1 MSRSGLIS
9 LCFADDVLVFCSGSP
24 QSALQAGRQNIL
36 DILGFPEGSLP
47 LKYLGVPLVSS
58 RLKIADCQGLIGK
71 LEGRLAG
78 WGHLNFSFAGRV
90 QLIKST
96 ILVERL
102 FGRGYAKVA
111 WRDVCAPKSVGGLGI
126 RRILHVNQ
134 ALMLKHVWRI
144 LQDDTQS
151 IWVQWVKVHRLRN
164 QTLWVCQS
172 RAASWCWRKLLKLCT
187 LLLPGLEFRVGD
199 GRKFRLW
206 TDHWHPRGPLILSF
220 PRGPG
225 ITGLPTDAFL
235 ASVIRHGQWCWPS
248 ESDFDIQEIVSGL
261 PCLYSQQS
269 DSIVWKLPPRLS
281 TLDRP
286 WVSRQDG
293 GLVWVG
299 SRTFCGLVGNG
310 EADFIHEASRAMLAA
325 LVYSIWRER
334 NNRLFLDTANSA
346 DAVAMMA
353 IEDIRCCIVSVE
365 LKPSIQLFALYRNWK
380 IPWEC

>member
-1 MSRSGLIS
+1 MELWHALLKVRVHTHPDFLYHWKCREVGLIS

-24 QSALQAGRQNIL
+24 QSARIIQSVLTEFAALSGLRPNPTKSQVILSRAVQAGRQNIL

-90 QLIKST
+90 QLIKSVLSSLHT
-96 ILVERL
+96 YWASVFILPKAVIAEIEKRIRQFL
-102 FGRGYAKVA
+102 WKGSSGRGYAKVA

-220 PRGPG
+220 RGGRGLRGYRRCLSGVSNTARAVVLAIG
-225 ITGLPTDAFL
+225 I
-235 ASVIRHGQWCWPS
+235 
-248 ESDFDIQEIVSGL
+248 
-261 PCLYSQQS
+261 
-269 DSIVWKLPPRLS
+269 
-281 TLDRP
+281 
-286 WVSRQDG
+286 
-293 GLVWVG
+293 
-299 SRTFCGLVGNG
+299 
-310 EADFIHEASRAMLAA
+310 
-325 LVYSIWRER
+325 
-334 NNRLFLDTANSA
+334 
-346 DAVAMMA
+346 
-353 IEDIRCCIVSVE
+353 
-365 LKPSIQLFALYRNWK
+365 
-380 IPWEC
+380 